1 MPITFEELRELI
13 AQQFDRDPED
23 VAMETSFTVDLN
35 ADSLDL
41 VDLSMELED
50 QFGIGEV
57 KSEDVENIQT
67 VGDLYQYIQERQAK
81 G

>member
-1 MPITFEELRELI
+1 MSVSFEDLRELI
-13 AQQFDRDPED
+13 AQQFDRDPEE
-23 VAMETSFTVDLN
+23 VTMETTFAGDLD

-41 VDLSMELED
+41 VDLAMELDD
-50 QFGIGEV
+50 QFGVGEI
-57 KSEDVENIQT
+57 KDEDVERIQT